1 MRPALPPRPAS
12 GFTLLETLV
21 TLVVVAMITAL
32 LMQALG
38 FSLGI
43 RERLLRHQA
52 IVRVSALQEQWFRD
66 SVSAAAADLADGL
79 GAAQGSSEQFSLVS
93 ADPLGGAGLRR
104 IVWALAPRDDGLALV
119 YRDDGGAELEII
131 PGPLLQAR
139 FDYLG
144 QAGAFVP
151 DWAPDAADKRAP
163 VLPRLVRLQA
173 QTTRGELLWL
183 APLISDPV
191 PSLLLRPD
199 ADGI

>member
-1 MRPALPPRPAS
+1 MWSRPTP

-38 FSLGI
+38 FSLGV

-52 IVRVSALQEQWFRD
+52 IVRVGALQEQWFRD

-79 GAAQGSSEQFSLVS
+79 GAAQGTSQQFSLVS

-104 IVWALAPRDDGLALV
+104 ITWALVPRNDGLALV
-119 YRDDGGAELEII
+119 YRDDAGTELEII
-131 PGPLLQAR
+131 SGPLGQAR
-139 FDYLG
+139 FDYLD
-144 QAGAFVP
+144 QAGAFVA
-151 DWAPDAADKRAP
+151 DWAPDAKDQRAP
-163 VLPRLVRLQA
+163 VLPRLVRMQA

-183 APLISDPV
+183 VPLISDPV
-191 PSLLLRPD
+191 PGQLLRPD